1 MPAADEPAAWA
12 PVSAAAALPENMT
25 TDVYKRQGDGL
36 AQVLIMRYGD
46 VFKGIGTFLGF
57 LNGVGQP
64 VGGILHHGKLDGQL
78 LYLLKMVSG
87 LIQGLGGVIK
97 TIGQGQR
104 LRFMLDPVSHTH
116 LDVYKRQQWS

>member
-1 MPAADEPAAWA
+1 
-12 PVSAAAALPENMT
+12 
-25 TDVYKRQGDGL
+25 
-36 AQVLIMRYGD
+36 MRYGD

-104 LRFMLDPVSHTH
+104 LRFMLDQGNFRTHDASGLDFYPVVYGHRGAYL
-116 LDVYKRQQWS
+116 LDIVDAQLNICLLEGRISLPEGAVDL